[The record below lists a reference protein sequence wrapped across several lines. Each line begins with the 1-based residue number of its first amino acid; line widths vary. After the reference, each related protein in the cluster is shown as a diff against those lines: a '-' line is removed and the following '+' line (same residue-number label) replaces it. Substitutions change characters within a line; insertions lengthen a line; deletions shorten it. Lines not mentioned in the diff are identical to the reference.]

1 MKILPQQNLPR
12 SKKDKE
18 WKRACVDALVN
29 STDFSV
35 SGRRN
40 YIELYKAYR
49 GDLDEDAYS
58 YMLNP
63 YNTNRDEHKAFP
75 ARLRNYNIIKP
86 IIDLFMGE
94 KAKRPFKFMT
104 SVTNDDVYS
113 LKMEE
118 QKRLMDIAL
127 QQVVI
132 NKMNEMGIPTGVESN
147 EDQTP
152 ERVKEFME
160 KEYQDPRAI
169 RGQRIVNELMKDC
182 DLVEKFQRLFFNALV
197 AGFTVSYKGAYGNQ
211 VIYEDLNPEDI
222 DYAKSPDLIYL
233 EDADWVVANRKM
245 TKAQIYDRF
254 YEDLEEEDIEWLEK
268 RSISTPNVL
277 EYLFRDRE
285 DKRKEIGEAEL
296 YNVYHVVW
304 KSRVKIGE
312 LTYYDEFGLE
322 QTMEVDETYK
332 PDKDAGESVRWIWVN
347 EVWEGWRI
355 EDQIYLGIKPLR
367 NQRRS
372 MDNPSEAKLPYNGR
386 VDIMSIA
393 ELGLNYQI
401 LYNILHYRVELSIA
415 KNKDKIA
422 LVEINTIPK
431 RGGWDPEKFMYYADA
446 NGYMFVDSTQTGARN
461 EKVPFNQYQVL
472 DMSLGKYIAEQ
483 INIMNAVKEEWE
495 ELVGVPRYRK
505 GQVMASDSVGTTE
518 RAVFQSSVITEEM
531 FRKFERFLEKELEGL
546 IDMAR
551 TAWKNGRRIS
561 YIDEEYNLIF
571 DYVDGDEFQE
581 TNYGIR
587 VVNSSSESE
596 KVERI
601 REIALALAQNGE
613 QPDMIAAVIGADNY
627 AMIKEKLTEYVK
639 KREQAQQRAEQAQKE
654 LAQIAEDAETQRQQ
668 AEHDLK
674 RELKQVDK
682 EIAML
687 KIDADRNGIPDII
700 EGEKLALE
708 REKAE
713 MDYDVKKEKNQIERE
728 KLEGK
733 PN

>member
-118 QKRLMDIAL
+118 EKRLMDIAL

-254 YEDLEEEDIEWLEK
+254 YDDLEEEDIEWLEK

-332 PDKDAGESVRWIWVN
+332 PDKEGGESIRWIWVN

-687 KIDADRNGIPDII
+687 KIDADRNGIPDIV

-728 KLEGK
+728 KLEGN

>member
-12 SKKDKE
+12 SKKDKK

-254 YEDLEEEDIEWLEK
+254 YDDLEEEDIEWLEK

-728 KLEGK
+728 KLEGE

>member
-63 YNTNRDEHKAFP
+63 YNTKRDEHKAFP

-254 YEDLEEEDIEWLEK
+254 YDDLEEEDIEWLEK

-431 RGGWDPEKFMYYADA
+431 RGGWDPEKFMDYADA
-446 NGYMFVDSTQTGARN
+446 NGYMFGDSTQTGARN

-687 KIDADRNGIPDII
+687 KIDADRNGIPDIV

>member
-118 QKRLMDIAL
+118 EKRLMDIAL

-254 YEDLEEEDIEWLEK
+254 YDDLEEEDIEWLEK

-687 KIDADRNGIPDII
+687 KIDADRNGIPDIV

-728 KLEGK
+728 KLEGN

>member
-1 MKILPQQNLPR
+1 MKILPQQNL
-12 SKKDKE
+12 SKSQKDNA
-18 WKRACVDALVN
+18 WKKACVDALVN

-49 GDLDEDAYS
+49 GDLDENAYS

-118 QKRLMDIAL
+118 EKRLMDIAL
-127 QQVVI
+127 QQAVI

-197 AGFTVSYKGAYGNQ
+197 TGFTVSYKGAYGNQ

-254 YEDLEEEDIEWLEK
+254 YDDLEEDDIEWLEK

-277 EYLFRDRE
+277 EYLFRDQE

-332 PDKDAGESVRWIWVN
+332 PDKEAGESVRWIWVN

-708 REKAE
+708 RDKAE
-713 MDYDVKKEKNQIERE
+713 MDYDIKKEKNQIERE
-728 KLEGK
+728 KLEGN
-733 PN
+733 PS

>member
-254 YEDLEEEDIEWLEK
+254 YDDLEEEDIEWLEK

-332 PDKDAGESVRWIWVN
+332 PDKEAGESVRWIWVN

>member
-222 DYAKSPDLIYL
+222 DYAKSPDLTYL

-254 YEDLEEEDIEWLEK
+254 YDDLEEEDIEWLEK

>member
-1 MKILPQQNLPR
+1 
-12 SKKDKE
+12 
-18 WKRACVDALVN
+18 
-29 STDFSV
+29 
-35 SGRRN
+35 
-40 YIELYKAYR
+40 
-49 GDLDEDAYS
+49 
-58 YMLNP
+58 
-63 YNTNRDEHKAFP
+63 
-75 ARLRNYNIIKP
+75 
-86 IIDLFMGE
+86 
-94 KAKRPFKFMT
+94 
-104 SVTNDDVYS
+104 
-113 LKMEE
+113 
-118 QKRLMDIAL
+118 
-127 QQVVI
+127 
-132 NKMNEMGIPTGVESN
+132 
-147 EDQTP
+147 
-152 ERVKEFME
+152 
-160 KEYQDPRAI
+160 
-169 RGQRIVNELMKDC
+169 
-182 DLVEKFQRLFFNALV
+182 
-197 AGFTVSYKGAYGNQ
+197 
-211 VIYEDLNPEDI
+211 
-222 DYAKSPDLIYL
+222 
-233 EDADWVVANRKM
+233 
-245 TKAQIYDRF
+245 
-254 YEDLEEEDIEWLEK
+254 
-268 RSISTPNVL
+268 
-277 EYLFRDRE
+277 
-285 DKRKEIGEAEL
+285 
-296 YNVYHVVW
+296 
-304 KSRVKIGE
+304 
-312 LTYYDEFGLE
+312 
-322 QTMEVDETYK
+322 MEVDETYK
-332 PDKDAGESVRWIWVN
+332 PDKEAGESVRWIWVN

-708 REKAE
+708 RDKAE
-713 MDYDVKKEKNQIERE
+713 MDYDIKKEKNQIERE
-728 KLEGK
+728 KLEGN

>member
-1 MKILPQQNLPR
+1 
-12 SKKDKE
+12 
-18 WKRACVDALVN
+18 
-29 STDFSV
+29 
-35 SGRRN
+35 
-40 YIELYKAYR
+40 
-49 GDLDEDAYS
+49 
-58 YMLNP
+58 
-63 YNTNRDEHKAFP
+63 
-75 ARLRNYNIIKP
+75 
-86 IIDLFMGE
+86 
-94 KAKRPFKFMT
+94 
-104 SVTNDDVYS
+104 
-113 LKMEE
+113 
-118 QKRLMDIAL
+118 
-127 QQVVI
+127 
-132 NKMNEMGIPTGVESN
+132 MNEMGIPTGVESN

-197 AGFTVSYKGAYGNQ
+197 TGFTVSYKGAYGNQ

-254 YEDLEEEDIEWLEK
+254 YDDLEEDDIEWLEK

-277 EYLFRDRE
+277 EYLFRDQE

-332 PDKDAGESVRWIWVN
+332 PDKEAGESVRWIWVN

-708 REKAE
+708 RDKAE
-713 MDYDVKKEKNQIERE
+713 MDYDIKKEKNQIERE
-728 KLEGK
+728 KLEGN

>member
-118 QKRLMDIAL
+118 EKRLMDIAL

-254 YEDLEEEDIEWLEK
+254 YDDLEEEDIEWLEK

-332 PDKDAGESVRWIWVN
+332 PDKDAGETVRWIWVN

-687 KIDADRNGIPDII
+687 KIDADRNGIPDIV

-728 KLEGK
+728 KLEGN

>member
-1 MKILPQQNLPR
+1 MKTLPQQNL
-12 SKKDKE
+12 SKSQKDNA
-18 WKRACVDALVN
+18 WKKACVDALVN

-118 QKRLMDIAL
+118 EKRLMDIAL
-127 QQVVI
+127 QQAVI

-197 AGFTVSYKGAYGNQ
+197 TGFTVSYKGAYGNQ

-254 YEDLEEEDIEWLEK
+254 YDDLEEDDIEWLEK

-277 EYLFRDRE
+277 EYLFRDQE

-332 PDKDAGESVRWIWVN
+332 PDKEAGESVRWIWVN

-708 REKAE
+708 RDKAE
-713 MDYDVKKEKNQIERE
+713 MDYDIKKEKNQIERE
-728 KLEGK
+728 KLEGN

>member
-254 YEDLEEEDIEWLEK
+254 YDDLEEEDIEWLEK

-728 KLEGK
+728 KLEGE

>member
-254 YEDLEEEDIEWLEK
+254 YDDLEEEDIEWLEK

-728 KLEGK
+728 KLEGN

>member
-1 MKILPQQNLPR
+1 MKILPQQNL
-12 SKKDKE
+12 SKSQKDNA
-18 WKRACVDALVN
+18 WKKACVDALVN

-49 GDLDEDAYS
+49 GDLDENAYS

-118 QKRLMDIAL
+118 EKRLMDIAL
-127 QQVVI
+127 QQAVI

-147 EDQTP
+147 ENQTP

-197 AGFTVSYKGAYGNQ
+197 TGFTVSYKGAYGNQ

-254 YEDLEEEDIEWLEK
+254 YDDLEEDDIEWLEK

-277 EYLFRDRE
+277 EYLFRDQE

-332 PDKDAGESVRWIWVN
+332 PDKEAGESVRWIWVN

-708 REKAE
+708 RDKAE
-713 MDYDVKKEKNQIERE
+713 MDYDIKKEKNQIERE